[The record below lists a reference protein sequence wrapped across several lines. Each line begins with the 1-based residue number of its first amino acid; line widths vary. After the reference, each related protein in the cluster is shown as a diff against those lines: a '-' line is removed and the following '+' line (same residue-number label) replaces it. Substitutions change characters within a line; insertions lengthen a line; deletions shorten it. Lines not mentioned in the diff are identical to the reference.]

1 MRVRCRGLYG
11 DLATGRRLA
20 RGIRLGQEDNLNVM
34 ARILLMVK
42 FTFCPIR
49 DFNELRV
56 PKINTLQ
63 LLRDELHNSL
73 GNSIE
78 RRDSRRLRKSQ
89 LAEPKL
95 FRSPRQDNCHR
106 AFSRVLASHDL
117 NFCL

>member
-1 MRVRCRGLYG
+1 MRCRGLYG

-56 PKINTLQ
+56 PKMNVIL
-63 LLRDELHNSL
+63 DDFESL
-73 GNSIE
+73 GLL
-78 RRDSRRLRKSQ
+78 SRNYFDLLVKIIVIV
-89 LAEPKL
+89 L
-95 FRSPRQDNCHR
+95 
-106 AFSRVLASHDL
+106 SRVCSHL
-117 NFCL
+117 TI